1 MSSTKARAIAA
12 TGRPRDDAAQHAILQ
27 ATAELLEEVGF
38 DKLTIEG
45 IAARAGVAKTTIY
58 RWWQNKGT
66 LALDAFLTAVS
77 PKLAFAETDAPLAD
91 LRAQVHRV
99 GKLYRGKTGR
109 VLCEIIALAQADPT
123 TREQLLEGY
132 VLPRRLAAK
141 ACLERAVVQG
151 ALRPDI
157 DIDTV
162 LDAIYG
168 PIWYRM
174 ILQHQP
180 IEAHFIDGLLD
191 LALQGIARPAKR

>member
-1 MSSTKARAIAA
+1 MNSPKARSAA
-12 TGRPRDDAAQHAILQ
+12 PTGRPRDDTARHAILQ
-27 ATAELLEEVGF
+27 ATTELLEEVGF
-38 DKLTIEG
+38 DKLAIEG

-66 LALDAFLTAVS
+66 LALDAFLNAVS
-77 PKLAFAETDAPLAD
+77 PKLAFTESDAPLAD

-109 VLCEIIALAQADPT
+109 ILCEIIALSQADPA
-123 TREQLLEGY
+123 TRRQLLDGY

-141 ACLERAVVQG
+141 ACLERAVAQG

-157 DIDTV
+157 DLEIV

-180 IEAHFIDGLLD
+180 ISTAFIDGLLD
-191 LALQGIARPAKR
+191 LSLQGLALPRRG